1 MTSTGHDRLLI
12 NVPHK
17 NWGSGRPASVSNTP
31 TRPCFAHRPDY
42 SSVLTQGLGRTQYNC
57 SGNSRMICSYRALA
71 YRAGHKISI
80 LNCLR
85 TQLIPTCKLLQ
96 IKVNS
101 SGFLHIYTRKVLLP
115 HSKHY
120 YQHPIY
126 FPLCN
131 HT

>member
-17 NWGSGRPASVSNTP
+17 NWGSDRPASVSSTP

-57 SGNSRMICSYRALA
+57 SDNSRMIYNYRALA
-71 YRAGHKISI
+71 YRAGYNIYI

-85 TQLIPTCKLLQ
+85 TQLIPPCKILQ
-96 IKVNS
+96 MNVNS

-115 HSKHY
+115 HSK
-120 YQHPIY
+120 QHPIY